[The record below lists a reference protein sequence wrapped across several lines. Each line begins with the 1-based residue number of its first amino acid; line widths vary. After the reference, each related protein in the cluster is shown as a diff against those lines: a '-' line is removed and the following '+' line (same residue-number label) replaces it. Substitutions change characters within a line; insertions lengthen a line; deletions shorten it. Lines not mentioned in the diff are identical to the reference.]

1 MVASRPVPDG
11 STVLGKTVLVLRA
24 FTTEDKG
31 LRLAEIGRRTGLPK
45 GTLHR
50 LCSDL
55 VASGLLER
63 SNEEYRLGR
72 LMFELGMRASV
83 QQDLLEVATPY
94 LEELRAA
101 VDETV
106 HFGVRDGT
114 EVVDLAKL
122 TGHRQ
127 AAAPSRAGG
136 RIELHCT
143 AIGKALLAH
152 AADDVVS
159 AVLAGGLERRT
170 PRTITVPRVLRDQLA
185 QVRTDGVAFEYEE
198 SRTGLVCVGAPVFD
212 ARRQVVAALSV
223 AGPVT
228 RFHPAR
234 HAERVRGAARG
245 IARALAA
252 AQQ

>member
-1 MVASRPVPDG
+1 V
-11 STVLGKTVLVLRA
+11 
-24 FTTEDKG
+24 
-31 LRLAEIGRRTGLPK
+31 
-45 GTLHR
+45 
-50 LCSDL
+50 
-55 VASGLLER
+55 
-63 SNEEYRLGR
+63 Y
-72 LMFELGMRASV
+72 
-83 QQDLLEVATPY
+83 
-94 LEELRAA
+94 
-101 VDETV
+101 
-106 HFGVRDGT
+106 
-114 EVVDLAKL
+114 LAKL

-152 AADDVVS
+152 AADDVVA
-159 AVLAGGLERRT
+159 AVLVGGLERRT

-198 SRTGLVCVGAPVFD
+198 SRTGLVCVGAPVFG